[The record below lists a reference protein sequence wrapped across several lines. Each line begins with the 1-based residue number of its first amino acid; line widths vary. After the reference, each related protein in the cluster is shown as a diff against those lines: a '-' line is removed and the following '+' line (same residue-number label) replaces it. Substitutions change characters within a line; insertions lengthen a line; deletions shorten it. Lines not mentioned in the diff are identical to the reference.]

1 MTRARLLVVA
11 VLATGCAIAAQR
23 ARTRALERE
32 LAAWQSP
39 EPLERV
45 WQEARLLLVERGYTL
60 APKDAEAVGKS
71 PMSWIERLVSPAR
84 DTRERGPFER
94 SLETGWSRVRDRY
107 RVECRPRGADGWQI
121 VFLRIEEA
129 MADRPGEPSR
139 DVELELALVRRVDP
153 AAAAR
158 IDGALSAP
166 VAASR

>member
-1 MTRARLLVVA
+1 MRARLLLVA
-11 VLATGCAIAAQR
+11 ALASGCAIAAQR

-39 EPLERV
+39 QPLEQV
-45 WQEARLLLVERGYTL
+45 WQQARLLLAERGYTL
-60 APKDAEAVGKS
+60 GPKDAEAIGRS

-107 RVECRPRGADGWQI
+107 RVECRPRGGDGGWQI

-129 MADRPGEPSR
+129 MTDRPGEPSR

-153 AAAAR
+153 AGAAR
-158 IDGALSAP
+158 IDGILSAP
-166 VAASR
+166 VATSR